1 MFLINTHVNFIFNAT
16 QNQYRLYLIFTGSQF
31 HNVDEEPTWTNDYQ
45 NSVFNQNT
53 RNQIQENILFS
64 SFLDLMQVSYVSN
77 IHEEQ

>member
-1 MFLINTHVNFIFNAT
+1 MLRFYHFIFNAT

-45 NSVFNQNT
+45 NPVFNQNA

-64 SFLDLMQVSYVSN
+64 SFLDLMQVSYISN
-77 IHEEQ
+77 IHKQQ